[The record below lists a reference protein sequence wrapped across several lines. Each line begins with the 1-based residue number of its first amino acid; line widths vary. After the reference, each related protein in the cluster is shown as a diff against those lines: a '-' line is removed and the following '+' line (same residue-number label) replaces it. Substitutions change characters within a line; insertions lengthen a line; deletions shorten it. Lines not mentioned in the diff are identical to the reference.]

1 MSGQCYCRCV
11 SEKVGADYN
20 FGQYSAHNSEL
31 YSVCVCACVLV
42 CTMRFISLEYFDLL
56 MLE

>member
-1 MSGQCYCRCV
+1 V

-31 YSVCVCACVLV
+31 YSVCVCMCV
-42 CTMRFISLEYFDLL
+42 SLYNTVYFT
-56 MLE
+56 